1 MFFIG
6 QDHQENILQAHLEKH
21 GGKIE
26 FQTELVSITELQ
38 DHSAVAVTLKKT
50 LGDGT
55 VEEEKTQFDYVVG
68 ADGAHS
74 LVRKSLKEISFLGET
89 VDRENIVVGD
99 FLMDPEVPLDTFVSA
114 SPLCNLGKK
123 TERLGSIGTAGE
135 SRGQGCELLFRNGYA
150 WWSIL
155 IACFRVSLRAGNGKK
170 NTYTFLS
177 MGLEFDHEHMASS
190 REALI
195 ETFYE
200 VSGRTDIKFGDM
212 IWLKNWR

>member
-99 FLMDPEVPLDTFVSA
+99 FLMDPEVPLDTLVSA

-123 TERLGSIGTAGE
+123 T
-135 SRGQGCELLFRNGYA
+135 
-150 WWSIL
+150 
-155 IACFRVSLRAGNGKK
+155 
-170 NTYTFLS
+170 
-177 MGLEFDHEHMASS
+177 
-190 REALI
+190 
-195 ETFYE
+195 
-200 VSGRTDIKFGDM
+200 
-212 IWLKNWR
+212 